1 MIQAATASI
10 VPSESEAGGREVVEE
25 LLDVLGASPDL
36 VLLFASA
43 EHPTAKVTAGARK
56 RLGPQVPLIGCS
68 SFAEV
73 GDEEALT
80 RSVTAVGLRSSQV
93 RFQGARIADASTD
106 AHAAGRELGLALR
119 PSAPR
124 VVVVL
129 HDGLRVN
136 NTQLARGLQ
145 EVLGPETVIVGG
157 GAGDRGDFTGTHQIF
172 NDEILSGGAVAVGLC
187 GDVQAVTAAQSGW
200 IPIGA
205 THTVTKVTNGN
216 VLLELGGRSALS
228 LYKEYLG
235 EKVASL
241 GTVTVAHPLG
251 IVGGID
257 GLPTLPGEPV
267 QLLRTVVG
275 VDEASQS
282 LIFTGEIP
290 IGAQVRFTMT
300 TPEDVIAAAAQV
312 TEQALAQM
320 PDPSLALF
328 FNCMARKLVLGALY
342 RDELRAPL
350 RRLRGI
356 PRAGLYT
363 YGELAPVHGTAMCHN
378 ETCVLALIKA

>member
-10 VPSESEAGGREVVEE
+10 VPSDSEAGGREVAEE
-25 LLDVLGASPDL
+25 LLDALGASPDL

-43 EHPTAKVTAGARK
+43 EHSTAKVAAGARS
-56 RLGPQVPLIGCS
+56 RLGPHVPLIGCS

-73 GDEEALT
+73 GQEEALT

-93 RFQGARIADASTD
+93 RFHAARVADAS
-106 AHAAGRELGLALR
+106 AIPYAAGRELGLALR
-119 PSAPR
+119 PAAPR

-136 NTQLARGLQ
+136 NTRLARGLQ
-145 EVLGPETVIVGG
+145 EVLGPEVVIVGG
-157 GAGDRGDFTGTHQIF
+157 GAGDRGDFTGTQQIW
-172 NDEILSGGAVAVGLC
+172 NDEILSGGTVAVGLC
-187 GDVQAVTAAQSGW
+187 GEVRAVTAAHSGW
-200 IPIGA
+200 TPIGA
-205 THTVTKVTNGN
+205 THTVTKVANGN
-216 VLLELGGRSALS
+216 VLLELGDRSALS

-235 EKVASL
+235 EKVGNL

-257 GLPTLPGEPV
+257 GLPALPGEPV

-290 IGAQVRFTMT
+290 IGAQVRFTMA
-300 TPEDVIAAAAQV
+300 TPEDVIAAASQV
-312 TEQALAQM
+312 TEQALSQM

-328 FNCMARKLVLGALY
+328 FNCMARKLVLGVRY

-350 RRLRGI
+350 QRLRGI

-363 YGELAPVHGTAMCHN
+363 YGELAPVNGTAMCHN
-378 ETCVLALIKA
+378 ETCVLALIKG